1 MMTANNCFQPHSY
14 HINQVDQPFNGIQGP
29 YAACTAGGQ
38 SQNLYSDSQSSPGR
52 RCHTPGIEL
61 MQINGR
67 KVLGPPE
74 DWVGPPP
81 SSACELFIRRI
92 PKDLNENKL
101 LSPFLRFG
109 QIYEFRLPLDFNQ
122 ANRGYAY
129 VKYTNEEDAAGA
141 MEALNHYFVSPGR
154 KLEILHSYEK
164 CRLFV
169 SNIPKHLEE
178 SEIEEKL
185 RTIFPSM
192 QRIYVRPSS
201 TTSSIEYP
209 RCDGGGDGNVQQS
222 PASSVVGYGNRGHV
236 FVHFATHMHALEA
249 KKSITPGLVRMWGRD
264 LKVVWANTET
274 DSDMSKSVSNN
285 LKFNFNLMH

>member
-1 MMTANNCFQPHSY
+1 MLTNNFQP
-14 HINQVDQPFNGIQGP
+14 INVYPTNHMEFTPSQHPQEIHEIVAHDMGTQNFENPLSE
-29 YAACTAGGQ
+29 GQ
-38 SQNLYSDSQSSPGR
+38 SSS
-52 RCHTPGIEL
+52 GISCSPPSVEL

-81 SSACELFIRRI
+81 SSVCELFVRRI

-101 LSPFLRFG
+101 LAPFLRFG

-129 VKYTNEEDAAGA
+129 VKYTNEEDASSA
-141 MEALNHYFVSPGR
+141 MEVLNHYYVYPGR

-178 SEIEEKL
+178 SEIEERL
-185 RTIFPSM
+185 RTIFPTM
-192 QRIYVRPSS
+192 QRIYIRPSS
-201 TTSSIEYP
+201 SANTMEYNHHN
-209 RCDGGGDGNVQQS
+209 GGGLGASDNAMQSVQQNQ
-222 PASSVVGYGNRGHV
+222 PSVLGLGNRGHV
-236 FVHFATHMHALEA
+236 FVYFATHMHALEA

-264 LKVVWANTET
+264 LKVVWANTEK
-274 DSDMSKSVSNN
+274 DSDMSKSVS
-285 LKFNFNLMH
+285 